1 MRGLVSAV
9 GASVGLVEPV
19 ASLDGVFF
27 QEVHA
32 LGVGR
37 LLGGGA
43 PEHALVADPLKQ
55 RVLAWSVVEAREE
68 GDDVL

>member
-9 GASVGLVEPV
+9 GASVGSVEPV

-37 LLGGGA
+37 LLGGV
-43 PEHALVADPLKQ
+43 PQNMPWWLIL
-55 RVLAWSVVEAREE
+55 
-68 GDDVL
+68 